1 MVAKTIEAN
10 KAIKKFETL
19 QQEYNELNHV
29 HFKSHNDLKV
39 LQIDYDQLMRDYGK
53 MEAVNVQQKKL
64 LWVGKILVPNN
75 KYN

>member
-39 LQIDYDQLMRDYGK
+39 L
-53 MEAVNVQQKKL
+53 
-64 LWVGKILVPNN
+64 
-75 KYN
+75 